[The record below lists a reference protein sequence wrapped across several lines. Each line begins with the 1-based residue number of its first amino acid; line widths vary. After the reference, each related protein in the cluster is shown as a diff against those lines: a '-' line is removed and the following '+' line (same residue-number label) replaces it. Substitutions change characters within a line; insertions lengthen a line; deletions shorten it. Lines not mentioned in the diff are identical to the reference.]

1 MNIKK
6 ITTSLSDLLSEKSEL
21 TKFFLA
27 KKTELQKLLFFIFSL
42 CLITLAFLGG
52 SMFAS
57 TSMSLLPSSFLD
69 NSNKQVKEYKPSSGT
84 GNENLNNSSKD
95 TLKNFIEILKENLK
109 KSDGFFT
116 AVFSERPLFLS
127 DSNIVI
133 NGESFISPKATIY
146 PASLGIAYSLVTLFI
161 IFDVL
166 KILTGHG
173 GNFEKLFFK
182 YLIGFLL
189 VSLSGILL
197 NYSIDMAN
205 AVTKDLLLNNSID
218 QSQSGISKI
227 LNDYMTNVQAS
238 YVEKREW
245 PWDYWFGDKA
255 VWNPIN
261 VLRDYFQIALE
272 LLPLIA
278 LLLVVLMNAFA
289 LLTNWVV
296 MYVLAG
302 IVPIAVAFYMVDWN
316 HAYPRNFLNLW
327 VQNLLQLPLFT
338 LVFSVFVAFLGG
350 GIGSD
355 ESFKLA
361 LFFAFLC
368 VMLNVNQNFGSIF
381 TGFTSQAS
389 NVASS
394 LFAGMGTSALSNAGS
409 RTLRAMGKGSFARQ
423 VAGGVGTQAMKT
435 SSNFA
440 QGVKT
445 GSGAGFAG
453 RAGQSLNSFGQGM
466 VGNRTS
472 SYVANRLGRVAGS
485 TGIGSSNL
493 ANALL
498 ATGQGISETKAK
510 VTKAVSNTN
519 QTISNLKTDPNSPSR
534 AGLNPTKN
542 SKYSK
547 KK

>member
-6 ITTSLSDLLSEKSEL
+6 ITSSLSDLLSEKSEL

-127 DSNIVI
+127 DNNIMI
-133 NGESFISPKATIY
+133 NGESFTSPKSTIY
-146 PASLGIAYSLVTLFI
+146 RTSLGIAYSLVTLFI

-205 AVTKDLLLNNSID
+205 AVTKDLLLNN
-218 QSQSGISKI
+218 GISKI

-272 LLPLIA
+272 LLPLLA

-289 LLTNWVV
+289 LLTNWVI

-302 IVPIAVAFYMVDWN
+302 IVPIAVAF
-316 HAYPRNFLNLW
+316 
-327 VQNLLQLPLFT
+327 
-338 LVFSVFVAFLGG
+338 
-350 GIGSD
+350 
-355 ESFKLA
+355 
-361 LFFAFLC
+361 
-368 VMLNVNQNFGSIF
+368 
-381 TGFTSQAS
+381 
-389 NVASS
+389 
-394 LFAGMGTSALSNAGS
+394 
-409 RTLRAMGKGSFARQ
+409 
-423 VAGGVGTQAMKT
+423 
-435 SSNFA
+435 
-440 QGVKT
+440 
-445 GSGAGFAG
+445 
-453 RAGQSLNSFGQGM
+453 
-466 VGNRTS
+466 
-472 SYVANRLGRVAGS
+472 
-485 TGIGSSNL
+485 
-493 ANALL
+493 
-498 ATGQGISETKAK
+498 
-510 VTKAVSNTN
+510 
-519 QTISNLKTDPNSPSR
+519 
-534 AGLNPTKN
+534 
-542 SKYSK
+542 
-547 KK
+547 

>member
-1 MNIKK
+1 MNIKQ
-6 ITTSLSDLLSEKSEL
+6 ITTNLNNLLSEKSEL
-21 TKFFLA
+21 IRLFLA
-27 KKTELQKLLFFIFSL
+27 KKTELQKLLFFVMSVVL
-42 CLITLAFLGG
+42 LTSAFLGG
-52 SMFAS
+52 SVVANV
-57 TSMSLLPSSFLD
+57 SMNVLPTSFLD
-69 NSNKQVKEYKPSSGT
+69 NSSKQVKEYQPSQGI

-109 KSDGFFT
+109 KSDGFFN

-127 DSNIVI
+127 DKDILI
-133 NGESFISPKATIY
+133 NGSSFTSPKATIY

-161 IFDVL
+161 IFDVIKL
-166 KILTGHG
+166 LIGHG
-173 GNFEKLFFK
+173 GNLEKLFFK
-182 YLIGFLL
+182 YLLGFLI
-189 VSLSGILL
+189 VSLSGLLL

-205 AVTKDLLLNNSID
+205 AITKDLVMNNNINT
-218 QSQSGISKI
+218 SQSSIGKI
-227 LNDYMTNVQAS
+227 LNDYLTNVQES
-238 YVEKREW
+238 YKPKTEW
-245 PWDYWFGDKA
+245 PWDFWFGDKA

-261 VLRDYFQIALE
+261 VLRDYFSIALE

-278 LLLVVLMNAFA
+278 LLVVVLMNAFA
-289 LLTNWVV
+289 LLTNWVI
-296 MYVLAG
+296 MYVLSG

-316 HAYPRNFLNLW
+316 HAYTRNFLNLW

-338 LVFSVFVAFLGG
+338 LVFSVFVGFLGG

-381 TGFTSQAS
+381 TGFTSQAG

-394 LFAGMGTSALSNAGS
+394 LFAGMGTSAVSTVGS
-409 RTLRAMGKGSFARQ
+409 GTLRAMGKGGFARQ
-423 VAGGVGTQAMKT
+423 VAGGAGTQAMKM
-435 SSNFA
+435 SSNFS

-453 RAGQSLNSFGQGM
+453 RAGQSVNSFGQGL
-466 VGNRTS
+466 VGKRTS

-485 TGIGSSNL
+485 TGVGNSNL

-498 ATGQGISETKAK
+498 ATGQGVSIAKTKA
-510 VTKAVSNTN
+510 TKAVKTTT
-519 QTISNLKTDPNSPSR
+519 QAVSNLKTDPKSPSR
-534 AGLNPTKN
+534 VGLNPVKN
-542 SKYSK
+542 GKYTK